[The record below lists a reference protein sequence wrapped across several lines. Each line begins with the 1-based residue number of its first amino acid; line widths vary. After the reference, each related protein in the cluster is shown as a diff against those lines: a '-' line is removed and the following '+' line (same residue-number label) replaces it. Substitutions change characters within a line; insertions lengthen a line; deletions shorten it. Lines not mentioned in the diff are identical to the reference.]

1 MEAEE
6 LIYEQAV
13 GRIYRGMKWLAGA
26 VALAALPF
34 LGGLWALA
42 FLLGAAASYLNFAW
56 LHQVVNALGPNAR
69 PARKRVFWFVAL
81 RYLLLG
87 GAGYVIVKVFGLN
100 VIAALSG
107 LFVPVVAVI
116 GEILYELIHDRA

>member
-1 MEAEE
+1 MDGEE
-6 LIYEQAV
+6 LIFEHAV
-13 GRIYRGMKWLAGA
+13 GRVFRGMKWLAGA

-42 FLLGAAASYLNFAW
+42 FLLGAAAAYLNFAW
-56 LHQVVNALGPNAR
+56 LHQVVEALGPNAR
-69 PARKRVFWFVAL
+69 PTRKRVYWFVAL

-107 LFVPVVAVI
+107 LFVPVAAVI
-116 GEILYELIHDRA
+116 FEILYELVHDRT

>member
-1 MEAEE
+1 MDAEE

-26 VALAALPF
+26 VALAALPL

-42 FLLGAAASYLNFAW
+42 FLLGAAASYLNFTW
-56 LHQVVNALGPNAR
+56 LHKVVNALGPNAR

-87 GAGYVIVKVFGLN
+87 AAGYVIVKIFGLN

-107 LFVPVVAVI
+107 LFVPVAAVI
-116 GEILYELIHDRA
+116 VEILYELIHERT